1 MGKAIPFYSSSR
13 VKINSTP
20 SMKIKQPGGE
30 GFIGQT
36 VDFTIVK
43 NKVGSPFGVGQ
54 SNLYFGVGFNKIE
67 ELIEEGVTKEIFEKG
82 GAWFTLP
89 YCTEDGEVIKVQGKN
104 GLKSYFEQHP
114 EELEKIESLIR
125 EKIII
130 MYMPLMMKRL
140 MKKDIKMG
148 FYQSWMAASHLVNK
162 IQRYVNN
169 KNSHTE
175 KVKNFMTIAG
185 QTVNNK
191 PTVPSTSDALL
202 RVQLTLEETIE
213 MAEAVLNEE
222 SKSNREVKTLLNGLR
237 RNLEKMKSLSSAL
250 KDKDLKVDLLGVY
263 DAIVDIDYVNTGA
276 AITFGLDLES
286 GFNEV
291 HASNMSKFVDGKA
304 LKNENG
310 KVIKGPN
317 YWAPDLSKFIK

>member
-1 MGKAIPFYSSSR
+1 
-13 VKINSTP
+13 
-20 SMKIKQPGGE
+20 
-30 GFIGQT
+30 
-36 VDFTIVK
+36 
-43 NKVGSPFGVGQ
+43 
-54 SNLYFGVGFNKIE
+54 
-67 ELIEEGVTKEIFEKG
+67 
-82 GAWFTLP
+82 
-89 YCTEDGEVIKVQGKN
+89 
-104 GLKSYFEQHP
+104 
-114 EELEKIESLIR
+114 
-125 EKIII
+125 
-130 MYMPLMMKRL
+130 MMKRL

-162 IQRYVNN
+162 IQKYVNN
-169 KNSHTE
+169 KKSHTE
-175 KVKNFMTIAG
+175 KVKNFMQIAG

-191 PTVPSTSDALL
+191 PTVPSAVDALL

-317 YWAPDLSKFIK
+317 YWAPDLSKFMK

>member
-54 SNLYFGVGFNKIE
+54 SNLYFGVGFNKTE

-89 YCTEDGEVIKVQGKN
+89 YFTEDGEVIKVQGKN

-125 EKIII
+125 EK
-130 MYMPLMMKRL
+130 
-140 MKKDIKMG
+140 D
-148 FYQSWMAASHLVNK
+148 
-162 IQRYVNN
+162 NN
-169 KNSHTE
+169 N
-175 KVKNFMTIAG
+175 
-185 QTVNNK
+185 
-191 PTVPSTSDALL
+191 
-202 RVQLTLEETIE
+202 
-213 MAEAVLNEE
+213 
-222 SKSNREVKTLLNGLR
+222 
-237 RNLEKMKSLSSAL
+237 
-250 KDKDLKVDLLGVY
+250 
-263 DAIVDIDYVNTGA
+263 
-276 AITFGLDLES
+276 
-286 GFNEV
+286 V
-291 HASNMSKFVDGKA
+291 HASNDEEIDEEG
-304 LKNENG
+304 
-310 KVIKGPN
+310 
-317 YWAPDLSKFIK
+317 Y